1 MIEDCITKIHNRNMN
16 NVMKSSIQTIYI
28 MYLLPH
34 AWYIYKKYM
43 DCEYHHS
50 SYFVCIRM
58 MDSIINQY
66 QPLTL
71 ILIKYQQFTCNLW
84 MHIWF
89 VRIFFYNMRHRPIN
103 LSKHV
108 YLVSINYM
116 SIAQER
122 FLSWKTKCYCYI
134 KENIYGLQRMDYL
147 HNYWVC
153 LSNGNSN

>member
-1 MIEDCITKIHNRNMN
+1 MIEDCITKIHNRNIN
-16 NVMKSSIQTIYI
+16 NFIKSSIQTIYI
-28 MYLLPH
+28 MYLLSH
-34 AWYIYKKYM
+34 IYKVHGRWISPFITLCLHQNDGLDNKP
-43 DCEYHHS
+43 D
-50 SYFVCIRM
+50 
-58 MDSIINQY
+58 

-116 SIAQER
+116 LIAQER

-134 KENIYGLQRMDYL
+134 KENSYGLQRMDYL
-147 HNYWVC
+147 HTYWVC
-153 LSNGNSN
+153 LSKGNSN

>member
-1 MIEDCITKIHNRNMN
+1 MSWKAVYKQYILCIYYHMHDISIKSTWKVNIIIHHTLFASEWWTQLTSN
-16 NVMKSSIQTIYI
+16 T
-28 MYLLPH
+28 
-34 AWYIYKKYM
+34 
-43 DCEYHHS
+43 
-50 SYFVCIRM
+50 YF
-58 MDSIINQY
+58 DQF
-66 QPLTL
+66 
-71 ILIKYQQFTCNLW
+71 KYQQFTCNLW

-116 SIAQER
+116 LIAKER

-153 LSNGNSN
+153 LSKGNSN